1 VYDHP
6 QFIVRNVWRRFGGW
20 HDGEPDHLLP
30 SPRQEQAREW
40 IALAGGTGAVLARA
54 AELREGGNLR
64 LACHLVEHAVVA
76 EPASADVHAL
86 RAELYAAWA
95 AEQSSSMARNILDHA
110 AESSRQGKRD
120 LAGDF

>member
-1 VYDHP
+1 
-6 QFIVRNVWRRFGGW
+6 
-20 HDGEPDHLLP
+20 
-30 SPRQEQAREW
+30 
-40 IALAGGTGAVLARA
+40 VLARA

>member
-1 VYDHP
+1 
-6 QFIVRNVWRRFGGW
+6 
-20 HDGEPDHLLP
+20 
-30 SPRQEQAREW
+30 
-40 IALAGGTGAVLARA
+40 
-54 AELREGGNLR
+54 
-64 LACHLVEHAVVA
+64 VEHAVVA

-86 RAELYAAWA
+86 RAELYTAWA